1 MKAHILLEDG
11 TVLTG
16 KAFGD
21 TKTVLG
27 EIVFNTSMAGY
38 QETLTDPSYAGQI
51 VVMTYPLIGNY
62 GVNDHDVESDKVQVS
77 GFVVKEN
84 AKFESNWMSQGN
96 LSDYLKEQG
105 VFAISDI
112 DTRMLTKKIRN
123 QGSMNCL
130 LTTEEI
136 TDELRE
142 QLKNYTFPKNT
153 VEQVSTREIKH
164 VPGKGK
170 HIGIVDLGLKKG
182 ILKCIEQLGCSITI
196 FPWDT
201 PYDTLLN
208 YNLDAILLSNGPGD
222 PKDVTLAIH
231 TAEHLLGKI
240 PLFGICLG
248 QQILALALG
257 GDTYKL
263 KFGHRGGNHPVLDLR
278 TNKILITSQNHGY
291 AIDGNKVTKDIEI
304 THINVNDLTVE
315 GFCNKELKV
324 YAVQF
329 HPEAGPGPS
338 DANVIFKEWITL
350 LDEEGDNA

>member
-1 MKAHILLEDG
+1 MNAHILLEDG

-27 EIVFNTSMAGY
+27 EIVFNTSMTGY

-62 GVNDHDVESDKVQVS
+62 GINEKDVESDKVQVS
-77 GFVVKEN
+77 GFIVKEN

-105 VFAISDI
+105 VFAVSDV

-123 QGSMNCL
+123 QGTMKCL

-136 TDELRE
+136 TDNLKE
-142 QLKNYTFPKNT
+142 QLKHYSFPTNT

-164 VPGKGK
+164 IAGEGK
-170 HIGIVDLGLKKG
+170 HIGIVDLGLKRG
-182 ILKCIEQLGCSITI
+182 ISHHIEALGCSLTI

-201 PYDTLLN
+201 TYEKLLSYD
-208 YNLDAILLSNGPGD
+208 LDAVLFSNGPGD
-222 PKDVTLAIH
+222 PKDAKYAIH
-231 TAEHLLGKI
+231 TAEQLIGKI

-278 TNKILITSQNHGY
+278 TNKVMITAQNHGY
-291 AIDGNKVTKDIEI
+291 AINSNKVTKDIEI
-304 THINVNDLTVE
+304 THINVNDSTVE
-315 GFCNKELKV
+315 GFCNKQLNV
-324 YAVQF
+324 YGVQF

-338 DANVIFKEWITL
+338 DANVIFKQWMSL